1 MSFFRHREIFRS
13 DVIRLLRERRNRRS
27 LAHRLDEFPVD
38 YSLTSCTPAALA
50 SALPTGIHSATQAR
64 RPPRTFQPTANS
76 VLTFCATSGGNRSSA
91 PLDAN
96 YSAQEP
102 LRLTKP
108 RNGKTA
114 ALSID
119 ELRALREQLE
129 IGSRKLDVWV
139 TLYTYQLDPSLSDYL
154 RLCDNVTLWTWK
166 PEDLSKLE
174 TNFEKARELAPD
186 SLITLIA

>member
-1 MSFFRHREIFRS
+1 
-13 DVIRLLRERRNRRS
+13 VRNK
-27 LAHRLDEFPVD
+27 
-38 YSLTSCTPAALA
+38 C
-50 SALPTGIHSATQAR
+50 
-64 RPPRTFQPTANS
+64 
-76 VLTFCATSGGNRSSA
+76 SA

-166 PEDLSKLE
+166 AEDLSKLE